1 LKLQQTEKLTPNK
14 REIMKKLP
22 WIKALSALGLMLLSQ
37 WSLADATP
45 FKIGFIT
52 PMTGPFAS
60 TGAQMLAGA
69 KLYMAQHGN
78 KVEGREVELILKD
91 DTGTPDVT
99 KRLAQEL
106 AVNDKVDV
114 FAGFGLTPLA
124 LATAPIATQAKIPM
138 VDMLA
143 ATSSIINST
152 PYMVR
157 VSMTLPQASVIIAD
171 WAPKNGIK
179 KVVTLVTD
187 YGPGIDAEESF
198 KDRFIFN
205 GGQVMESLRVPF
217 KVNDFAPYLQRVRE
231 LSPEAVFI
239 FVPSGVGTAVMKQ
252 FVERGLDKTG
262 IRVIGTGDVV
272 DDDILNGM
280 GDATLGIVSAYPY
293 STVHPSEVNK
303 KFVQDFKKYNPK
315 LRPNAVAVFGYDG
328 MRVIYE
334 ALKATKGKGGGD
346 ALLAAMKGQ
355 IFESPRGQI
364 YVDATTRDI
373 VQSIYIRRVER
384 NTKGDG
390 ELYNVEFQEIKDVK
404 DPRKK

>member
-1 LKLQQTEKLTPNK
+1 
-14 REIMKKLP
+14 MKKLP
-22 WIKALSALGLMLLSQ
+22 WIKALSALGLTLLSQ
-37 WSLADATP
+37 FSFADATP

-91 DTGTPDVT
+91 DTGTPNVT

-179 KVVTLVTD
+179 KVVTMVSD

-198 KDRFIFN
+198 KDRFLFN
-205 GGQVMESLRVPF
+205 GGQVLESLRVPF

-293 STVHPSEVNK
+293 STVHPSEINK

-384 NTKGDG
+384 SKTDG
-390 ELYNVEFQEIKDVK
+390 ELYNVEFQEVKDVK

>member
-1 LKLQQTEKLTPNK
+1 
-14 REIMKKLP
+14 MKKLP
-22 WIKALSALGLMLLSQ
+22 WIKALSALGLTLLLQFSF
-37 WSLADATP
+37 ADATP

-179 KVVTLVTD
+179 KVVTLVSD

-198 KDRFIFN
+198 KDRFLFN
-205 GGQVMESLRVPF
+205 GGQVLESLRVPF

-293 STVHPSEVNK
+293 STVHPSEINK

-334 ALKATKGKGGGD
+334 ALKATKGKGGGE

-384 NTKGDG
+384 SKSDG
-390 ELYNVEFQEIKDVK
+390 ELYNVEFQEVKDVK

>member
-1 LKLQQTEKLTPNK
+1 
-14 REIMKKLP
+14 MKKLP
-22 WIKALSALGLMLLSQ
+22 WIKALSALGLTLLSQ
-37 WSLADATP
+37 LSIADATP

-171 WAPKNGIK
+171 WAPKNVIK
-179 KVVTLVTD
+179 KVVTMVSD

-198 KDRFIFN
+198 KDRFLFN
-205 GGQVMESLRVPF
+205 GGQVLESLRVPF

-293 STVHPSEVNK
+293 STVHPSEINK

-384 NTKGDG
+384 SKTDG
-390 ELYNVEFQEIKDVK
+390 ELYNVEFQEVKDVK

>member
-1 LKLQQTEKLTPNK
+1 
-14 REIMKKLP
+14 MKKLP
-22 WIKALSALGLMLLSQ
+22 WIKALSALGLTLLSQ
-37 WSLADATP
+37 FSFADATP

-179 KVVTLVTD
+179 KVVTLVSD

-198 KDRFIFN
+198 KDRFLFN
-205 GGQVMESLRVPF
+205 GGQVLESLRVPF

-293 STVHPSEVNK
+293 STVHPSEINK

-334 ALKATKGKGGGD
+334 ALKATKGKGGGE

-384 NTKGDG
+384 SKSDG
-390 ELYNVEFQEIKDVK
+390 ELYNVEFQEVKDVK

>member
-1 LKLQQTEKLTPNK
+1 
-14 REIMKKLP
+14 MKKLP
-22 WIKALSALGLMLLSQ
+22 WIKALSALGLTLLSQ
-37 WSLADATP
+37 LSIADATP

-179 KVVTLVTD
+179 KVVTMVSD

-198 KDRFIFN
+198 KDRFLFN
-205 GGQVMESLRVPF
+205 GGQVLESLRVPF

-293 STVHPSEVNK
+293 STVHPSEINK

-384 NTKGDG
+384 SKTDG
-390 ELYNVEFQEIKDVK
+390 ELYNVEFQEVKDVK

>member
-1 LKLQQTEKLTPNK
+1 
-14 REIMKKLP
+14 MKKLP
-22 WIKALSALGLMLLSQ
+22 WIKALSALGLTLLSQ
-37 WSLADATP
+37 LSIADATP

-179 KVVTLVTD
+179 KVVTMVSD

-198 KDRFIFN
+198 KDRFLFN
-205 GGQVMESLRVPF
+205 GGQVLESLRVPF

-293 STVHPSEVNK
+293 STVHPSEINK

-384 NTKGDG
+384 SKTDG
-390 ELYNVEFQEIKDVK
+390 ELYNCLLYTSDAADE
-404 DPRKK
+404 

>member
-1 LKLQQTEKLTPNK
+1 
-14 REIMKKLP
+14 MKKLP
-22 WIKALSALGLMLLSQ
+22 WIKALSALGLTLLSQ
-37 WSLADATP
+37 LSIADATP

-143 ATSSIINST
+143 ATSLIINST

-179 KVVTLVTD
+179 KVVTMVSD

-198 KDRFIFN
+198 KDRFLFN
-205 GGQVMESLRVPF
+205 GGQVLESLRVPF

-293 STVHPSEVNK
+293 STVHPSEINK

-334 ALKATKGKGGGD
+334 ALKATKGKGGGE

-384 NTKGDG
+384 SKSDG
-390 ELYNVEFQEIKDVK
+390 ELYNVEFQEVKDVK